1 MATVVRIPITNVFAK
16 GDYTGVIVVG
26 PDKRPMNVLLDTG
39 SSAPA
44 LDGTKYT
51 PDFDGGDQSTK
62 LAQTA
67 AFGDGSGFTGAV
79 IKSSVTVGTGNATAT
94 LKGGNV
100 AVAYDATENMFGDTD
115 GILGLQGDAG
125 DVKLDV
131 QPSSYW
137 QANTQQAG
145 FATPAITPGQPGL
158 AILGLP
164 LMNGYFTIFDGEADG
179 GKGVVKFA
187 KAKV

>member
-39 SSAPA
+39 SSALA

-94 LKGGNV
+94 LK
-100 AVAYDATENMFGDTD
+100 D
-115 GILGLQGDAG
+115 GMS
-125 DVKLDV
+125 
-131 QPSSYW
+131 PSRTTRLRTCSVIPTAFSAWPTHPSTTRGRCRSTRRSITSPLCRY
-137 QANTQQAG
+137 A
-145 FATPAITPGQPGL
+145 PARKRTSFL
-158 AILGLP
+158 S
-164 LMNGYFTIFDGEADG
+164 
-179 GKGVVKFA
+179 
-187 KAKV
+187 